1 MQLDT
6 SPLIISLKTTFMATC
21 ITFVIGL
28 AAAYWMEGYK
38 GKLKGLIDAILALPL
53 VLPPTV
59 VGFFLLLICGKNG
72 FIGKLLLKFNTTIIF
87 TWPATVIA
95 ASVVAF
101 PLMYRT
107 SRGAFEQIDKNVINA
122 ARTLGAS
129 EWRIFMK
136 VTLPLSWPGIA
147 AATILSFARALG
159 EFGATTMVAGNIP
172 GKTQTIPVAIYFLAQ
187 GGEMDKALLWV
198 IIIVCIST
206 VIIVLMNYWTEYQSK
221 VIAGRRKT
229 IKQDKRYFD

>member
-221 VIAGRRKT
+221 VIAGRRKA